1 MSKALLFVQ
10 IGSIREIIYYF
21 LFRII
26 NKLFYCV
33 NTESLSLLKYVF
45 EQRTELILDQCTLN
59 WV

>member
-33 NTESLSLLKYVF
+33 NTETLCLLKYVF

-59 WV
+59 

>member
-26 NKLFYCV
+26 KKLFYCV
-33 NTESLSLLKYVF
+33 NTETLSLLKYVF

-59 WV
+59 